1 MPYRVKVTDDAARE
15 ITHLP
20 GNVRQRV
27 RRMIGALAEHP
38 LPHGARELRGYAG
51 YYRVRLDQWR
61 VIYRVYEADQVV
73 LVLRVR
79 RKSGRPE
86 TYEALN

>member
-15 ITHLP
+15 IVHLP

-27 RRMIGALAEHP
+27 RHLVRTLAEHP
-38 LPHGARELRGYAG
+38 LPSGARELRGYAG
-51 YYRVRLDQWR
+51 YYRVRLDRWR
-61 VIYRVYEADQVV
+61 VIYRVYEDDQVV

-79 RKSGRPE
+79 RKSGPE
-86 TYEALN
+86 TYEALH